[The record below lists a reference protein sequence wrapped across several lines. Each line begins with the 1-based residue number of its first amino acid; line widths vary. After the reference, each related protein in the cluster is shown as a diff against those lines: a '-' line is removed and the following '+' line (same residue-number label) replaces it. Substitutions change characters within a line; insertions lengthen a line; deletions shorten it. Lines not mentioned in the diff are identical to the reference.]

1 MFGTL
6 LESRARRRRRPG
18 GAAVSV
24 AVHMAII
31 VTVTATTVR
40 GSAVMNSKPDP
51 ILIRFDRHIPSPPRV
66 SHTSTTQAVT
76 ASPVSIA
83 SIVIRHVDAPTT
95 IPVDLPPID
104 PSVGNGTDSIVIG
117 GGPSGPGLAH
127 GIFDGAEGNNQSEW
141 RGVDLQTRI
150 VTSARPR
157 YPESLRQAAIDGTVL
172 VRFVVDTTGRVD
184 MSSVAVVSSTHDLFT
199 RAVRDALPGFR
210 FKPAESGGQ
219 HVRVL
224 AEMPFEF
231 HITR

>member
-31 VTVTATTVR
+31 GAVTATTVR
-40 GSAVMNSKPDP
+40 GSVGKNDE
-51 ILIRFDRHIPSPPRV
+51 PSPVLIHFDSHVVPPPPDV
-66 SHTSTTQAVT
+66 HTSTERSVNGGPIT
-76 ASPVSIA
+76 IA
-83 SIVIRHVDAPTT
+83 PIPIHHIEAPLT

-104 PSVGNGTDSIVIG
+104 PSAGSGIDSIVIG
-117 GGPSGPGLAH
+117 GGSNTGGLAQRIADA
-127 GIFDGAEGNNQSEW
+127 GDGKDATEW

-150 VTSARPR
+150 VTPARPR

-199 RAVRDALPGFR
+199 RAVREALPGFR
-210 FKPAESGGQ
+210 FRPAEMGGRR
-219 HVRVL
+219 VRAL

-231 HITR
+231 QITK

>member
-18 GAAVSV
+18 GAAMSL

-31 VTVTATTVR
+31 AAVTATTVR
-40 GSAVMNSKPDP
+40 GSAVKNEKSTFV
-51 ILIRFDRHIPSPPRV
+51 LLRFDRHLAPPPPV

-76 ASPVSIA
+76 TGPIPIT
-83 SIVIRHVDAPTT
+83 SIVIRHVEAPRT

-104 PSVGNGTDSIVIG
+104 PSPGNGTDSIVIG

-127 GIFDGAEGNNQSEW
+127 GIFDGTEGNNQSEW

-219 HVRVL
+219 HVRAL